1 MSYKNKLRITKLKLE
16 LRNNVI
22 KINKNEKTELILSLK
37 NNIDISE
44 VDLWYEYYIN
54 IKRLL
59 FKSNSYEDSMRS
71 SLYENMKKIKN
82 DIKQLIYDIDSLSSN
97 IPESSI
103 IIIVPQLLS
112 INHSPTYITTSV
124 IQELIS
130 LGFNP
135 ILINTNAVAIE
146 DNLSLTK
153 WNTLQHPEKN
163 YTLSLLNGTIL
174 IEHNYDEGEFIA
186 INNKKVRYINLTG
199 SIIDKAREFNKINNF
214 IIKNKIPTLS
224 IGDDFIPDTT
234 SQVYPGYYLPL
245 SIDHHGTDT
254 TKYFV
259 FRNKEHYTDK
269 EIKIEFPYYRSPPR
283 SYLPS
288 ENTDTFNICVVGNR
302 LDVEIDDFFADCL
315 NYLITKIEKIKIFI
329 LGCRHHH
336 KIADDKVIFTEYDC
350 DLQRFYKENNIAAYL
365 NPKRKGGGYSAF
377 YALELGIPVIS
388 PPYGD
393 VDYITDSMFT
403 YSSKK
408 SLLETINIIRP
419 ATNTAALIQRLT
431 TRVDELV
438 DHSDFIQHV
447 INCHHE

>member
-1 MSYKNKLRITKLKLE
+1 MTKLKLD
-16 LRNNVI
+16 LRTNVI
-22 KINKNEKTELILSLK
+22 KLGKKETSEILSIL
-37 NNIDISE
+37 NGNIDITE
-44 VDLWYEYYIN
+44 IDLWYEYYIN

-59 FKSNSYEDSMRS
+59 FKDYRHKNDINNIF
-71 SLYENMKKIKN
+71 YENMIELKN
-82 DIKQLIYDIDSLSSN
+82 GIRFFIYDVDSISHN
-97 IPESSI
+97 IPKSSVV
-103 IIIVPQLLS
+103 IIVPQLLS
-112 INHSPTYITTSV
+112 INHSPTYVTMSI
-124 IQELIS
+124 IQELVL

-135 ILINTNAVAIE
+135 ILINTNSIAIA
-146 DNLSLTK
+146 NQLSLTEF
-153 WNTLQHPEKN
+153 NALQHPEKN
-163 YTLSLLNGTIL
+163 YTLSLRNNGEVL
-174 IEHNYDEGEFIA
+174 IEHNHDEGEFISF
-186 INNKKVRYINLTG
+186 NDTKTRYINLTG

-214 IIKNKIPTLS
+214 IIKNKISTLS

-234 SQVYPGYYLPL
+234 SQVYPGHYLPL

-259 FRNKEHYTDK
+259 FRHQEHYTDK
-269 EIKIEFPYYRSPPR
+269 EVKIEFPYYRSPPR

-288 ENTDTFNICVVGNR
+288 KNTDTFNLCVVGNR
-302 LDVEIDDFFADCL
+302 LDTEIDDFFADCL
-315 NYLITKIEKIKIFI
+315 NYLTTKDENIRVFI
-329 LGCRHHH
+329 LGCKNHN
-336 KIADDKVIFTEYDC
+336 KITNDKFIFTAYAY
-350 DLQRFYKENNIAAYL
+350 DLQHFYKENNIAAYL

-403 YSSKK
+403 YSSKE
-408 SLLETINIIRP
+408 SLLETLNIIRH
-419 ATNTAALIQRLT
+419 ATNTTSLVQQLT